1 MSGLPPKQI
10 KNLTISN
17 ISSLD
22 LTAQMSTSTPF
33 SMVEEETG
41 TLVQD
46 MVVSLK
52 TGQSLHL
59 NIHFDTRFKIDLHSE
74 IVRGQLLINY
84 AEHQENV
91 DFFCLI
97 VFCIVLFIH

>member
-1 MSGLPPKQI
+1 MNGLPDKQI

-22 LTAQMSTSTPF
+22 LTAKMNTSAPF
-33 SMVEEETG
+33 SLVDEETG

-52 TGQSLHL
+52 TGGSVHL
-59 NIHFDTRFKIDLHSE
+59 SIHFDTRFKTDLHSE
-74 IVRGQLLINY
+74 IVRGQIVINY
-84 AEHQENV
+84 EEHQENV
-91 DFFCLI
+91 KFCASVSCL
-97 VFCIVLFIH
+97 V